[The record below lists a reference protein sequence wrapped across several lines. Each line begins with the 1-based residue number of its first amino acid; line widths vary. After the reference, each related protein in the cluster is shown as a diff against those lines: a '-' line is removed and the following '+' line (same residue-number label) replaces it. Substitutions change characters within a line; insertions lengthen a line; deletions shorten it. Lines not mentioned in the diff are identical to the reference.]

1 MRNVNALLLGLAFGA
16 GVVVVGCTNT
26 ESDPY
31 DTSTGSSKARVVVS
45 SQGSGSSTVHV
56 TAMNDATSSVALDK
70 TVEVS
75 PGNPTALS
83 LALPAA
89 SYTFSADVLSDDVSV
104 GSSSAQIDLMGGQT
118 TQITVAAAPAT
129 GSSAGS
135 GATVQIGSDV
145 VPRILGVD
153 VHATGVGP
161 EATVSVHVDAEDIDG
176 DALTFFWS
184 GAGLVDGAVLGSS
197 TLTLSGAAVAAAA
210 ATGTPSLHVVA
221 QDAHGA
227 ATAADV
233 VLAIAGGT
241 VQGAMSASAGESD
254 AMAACLDAQAQCNA
268 SCAPAVT
275 VGGVAVAA
283 NGACAAGCGGALL
296 VCMVK

>member
-1 MRNVNALLLGLAFGA
+1 
-16 GVVVVGCTNT
+16 
-26 ESDPY
+26 
-31 DTSTGSSKARVVVS
+31 
-45 SQGSGSSTVHV
+45 
-56 TAMNDATSSVALDK
+56 
-70 TVEVS
+70 
-75 PGNPTALS
+75 
-83 LALPAA
+83 
-89 SYTFSADVLSDDVSV
+89 
-104 GSSSAQIDLMGGQT
+104 QT

-153 VHATGVGP
+153 VHATGTGP

-184 GAGLVDGAVLGSS
+184 GAGLVDGVVVGSS
-197 TLTLSGAAVAAAA
+197 TLTLPSAAIAAAA
-210 ATGTPSLHVVA
+210 AGTPSLHVVA
-221 QDAHGA
+221 QDAQGA

-233 VLAIAGGT
+233 VLATTGGT

-275 VGGVAVAA
+275 AAGVAVATNA
-283 NGACAAGCGGALL
+283 ACTAGCGAALL
-296 VCMVK
+296 VCTAK